1 MEKEVL
7 DYVKYGVW
15 ILFGSGV
22 VFEISPIKVNP
33 ISSLLN
39 WIGKRM
45 NKDMEIKIT
54 NLETRV
60 ETVQIDLQEH
70 KVESWRRDI
79 LDFANS
85 IMLGK
90 SRTKEDFDNIIS
102 LHDKYENYI
111 EEHGLENGQINLA
124 FNYISNAYQ
133 ECMKNNSFY
142 TGK

>member
-45 NKDMEIKIT
+45 NKGMEIKIT